1 MLSNLNMMH
10 IQKKT
15 FRFEQFSIQT
25 HSKITLELPYFS
37 LELLIASIDKR
48 SVVITLTVYV
58 QKMSQ
63 SIFSENSYP
72 LRVILSFW
80 LASSSVEQMAQ
91 PISDRTSFIMFSS

>member
-1 MLSNLNMMH
+1 MH

-15 FRFEQFSIQT
+15 FRFEQFSIRT
-25 HSKITLELPYFS
+25 HSKITLGLPYFS

-48 SVVITLTVYV
+48 SVVITLTAYV

-72 LRVILSFW
+72 LRVIFSFW
-80 LASSSVEQMAQ
+80 RASSSVEQMAQ
-91 PISDRTSFIMFSS
+91 PFSDRSTFMFSS